1 MRVALIITSLD
12 GGGAQRVVST
22 MANYWSAKDWNVTV
36 VTFDDGRVG
45 PAYRLRE
52 SVLHRPLG
60 VARDSGGRRAA
71 PMNGVRRVMAL
82 RREIKVQTPDVVVS
96 FIDVTNVVTV
106 LAAVGLGVPVVVSE
120 RIDPSRHRIGLFWRV
135 LRPWCYRWAAGVV
148 TQTTDALRFF
158 SHGVRRRGRVIPNP
172 VPAVGDGDPGVG
184 SRNATIVGMG
194 RLSRQKGFDLLLRA
208 VAAIA
213 GTQASWS
220 LVIWGEGECRGE
232 LESLR
237 DELGL
242 RGRVSLPGWTAEPL
256 EELRRSGIFV
266 LSSRYEGFPNVLC
279 EAMACGLPVVSFD
292 CPSGPREIIRDGV
305 DGILVPAEDCEALAR
320 ALRRLLED
328 ESERS
333 RLGTRAI
340 EVADRFG
347 VHGVMSMWEDMLTK
361 ARDKRPRERSV
372 RCVE

>member
-1 MRVALIITSLD
+1 
-12 GGGAQRVVST
+12 
-22 MANYWSAKDWNVTV
+22 MANYWSAKDWKVTV
-36 VTFDDGRVG
+36 VTLDDGRVG

-60 VARDSGGRRAA
+60 VARDSGGRWSAI
-71 PMNGVRRVMAL
+71 MNKVRGVRAL
-82 RREIKVQTPDVVVS
+82 RHEIKVQAPDVVVS
-96 FIDVTNVVTV
+96 FIDVVNVVTV

-120 RIDPSRHRIGLFWRV
+120 RTDPSRHRIGLLWRV

-148 TQTTDALRFF
+148 TQTTGALGFF
-158 SHGVRRRGRVIPNP
+158 SDGVRRRGCVIPNP

-194 RLSRQKGFDLLLRA
+194 RLSREKGFDLLLRA
-208 VAAIA
+208 VAMIA

-242 RGRVSLPGWTAEPL
+242 RGKVSFPGWTAEPFG
-256 EELRRSGIFV
+256 ELRRSGIFV

-279 EAMACGLPVVSFD
+279 EAMACGLPAVSFD

-305 DGILVPAEDCEALAR
+305 DGILVPAEDCEELAR

-333 RLGTRAI
+333 RLGERAV

-347 VHGVMSMWEDMLTK
+347 IRGVMSMWEDVLTK
-361 ARDKRPRERSV
+361 ATDRRPGEQSA